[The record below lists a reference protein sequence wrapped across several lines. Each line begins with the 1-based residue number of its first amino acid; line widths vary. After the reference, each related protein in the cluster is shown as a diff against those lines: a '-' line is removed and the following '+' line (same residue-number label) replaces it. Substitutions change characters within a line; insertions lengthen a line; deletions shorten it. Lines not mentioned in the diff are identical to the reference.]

1 MTFEKFNNKIVF
13 SLINKENHQELLSKV
28 PHKDYLD
35 MAVVFYAYFTEVK
48 IDEGNASMLVD
59 NQLMEKWGVD
69 VDTLMEHAL
78 ENTPR
83 LLGLKIRGIFSTI
96 ASYMDDEAL
105 TEIAE
110 QEDKYT
116 PLYVAT
122 NNIATYGAGVVLY
135 KDMLKAFSA
144 RKKSDLYIIPCSIHE
159 LILVAS
165 SECEGMDV
173 QELKK
178 LIVDVNQF
186 DLPSDEVLSDNLY
199 FYNRKENKVSLVA

>member
-1 MTFEKFNNKIVF
+1 MTFEKFNKSIVF
-13 SLINKENHQELLSKV
+13 SLINKEKHQELLSKV

-35 MAVVFYAYFTEVK
+35 MAVIFYAYFTEVK
-48 IDEGNASMLVD
+48 IDDGNASMLVD
-59 NQLMEKWGVD
+59 NQLMEKWGID

-135 KDMLKAFSA
+135 KDMLKAFAA

-165 SECEGMDV
+165 SECEGLDV
-173 QELKK
+173 KALKN
-178 LIVDVNQF
+178 LIEDVNRF
-186 DLPSDEVLSDNLY
+186 DLPKDEILSDSLY
-199 FYNRKENKVSLVA
+199 FYSREENTVKLIA